1 MQISLRLE
9 AVASLV
15 ENANIL
21 IDVGSDHA
29 LLPIY
34 LIEKGLSKIVY
45 AIDNKT
51 KPLLNAKKN
60 IMEYG
65 YNDFIFPVLS
75 DGLKTLE
82 INTYDYITI
91 AGMGGETM
99 IDILSFDKLNKDAVL
114 ILEPQKNTDLI
125 RKFLMDNNYEIV
137 DELFIKDNDHYYPI
151 IKAIHRGM
159 KIEYSKLELSFGPI
173 ILKSKT
179 AVFEEYLNKNISKL
193 ESSLKDAKSKTN
205 LLNKINLFKEAL
217 NYDSKRHN

>member
-125 RKFLMDNNYEIV
+125 V